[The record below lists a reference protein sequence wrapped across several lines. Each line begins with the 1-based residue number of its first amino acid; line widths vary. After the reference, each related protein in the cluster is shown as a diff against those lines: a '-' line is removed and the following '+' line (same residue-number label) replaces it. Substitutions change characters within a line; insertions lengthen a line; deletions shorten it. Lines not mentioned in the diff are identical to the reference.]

1 MIKLII
7 ALLPLLIIGLTTIIV
22 MLFIALKRNHFYSV
36 IIAISGMILAMMSL
50 YFFKYVNGAIFVTS
64 LLVIDSYSLF
74 FSVMILLA
82 AIVTCIFAY
91 LWLESDPVDNKE
103 EFYLLVLIATM
114 GGILLSSTNNFASLL
129 IGMELIS
136 IPLFGLSGYSYS
148 QKYSL
153 EACIKYTIPS
163 AIASSFFIFGIA
175 LIYAQYGNLNF
186 LEIEKSITSE
196 SLQPLLIVGFGLLLV
211 SFGFKIS
218 LVPFHLVTPDVY
230 QGAPVPVTTFLST
243 ASKIAVFGALT
254 KFLISVSIMDNLA
267 IRTVLG
273 IMAFLSILCG
283 NLMAMYQT
291 NIKRLLGYSSIA
303 HFGYL
308 VTALITIP
316 NNPFFLETVN
326 FYLFSYLLSSL
337 GLFGIVSIISSN
349 YPDSSQVDNISY
361 YRGLFWSNPIL
372 TSAMTIMILSLA
384 GIPLTLGFFGKFGI
398 ILLNVSA
405 RNWWLTFA
413 IVMGSAM
420 SIYYY
425 LRLTVNLYL
434 FPHKR
439 ILTIDPIYE
448 STRLTVFI
456 IIMMLA
462 ILVILWGIFPQSLI
476 SITQLAKPQLLF
488 KESLIPIYR

>member
-1 MIKLII
+1 MIKLVI
-7 ALLPLLIIGLTTIIV
+7 ALLPLLIIGFTTIIV

-36 IIAISGMILAMMSL
+36 IIAISGMNLAMMSL
-50 YFFKYVNGAIFVTS
+50 YFFNGAIFVTS
-64 LLVIDSYSLF
+64 LLVVDSYSLF
-74 FSVMILLA
+74 VSGMILLA
-82 AIVTCIFAY
+82 AIATCIFAY
-91 LWLESDPVDNKE
+91 LWLESDQVDNKE

-114 GGILLSSTNNFASLL
+114 GGILLSSANNLASLL

-175 LIYAQYGNLNF
+175 LIYAQYGHLNF
-186 LEIEKSITSE
+186 LEIQKSITSE
-196 SLQPLLIVGFGLLLV
+196 SPEPLILVGFGLLLV

-218 LVPFHLVTPDVY
+218 LVPFHLGTPDVY

-254 KFLISVSIMDNLA
+254 RFLISVSIMDNMA

-283 NLMAMYQT
+283 NLMAMYQI

-308 VTALITIP
+308 VTALIAIP
-316 NNPFFLETVN
+316 TNQFFLETIN

-337 GLFGIVSIISSN
+337 GLFGIISIISSN
-349 YPDSSQVDNISY
+349 YSNDSYQVDNISY

-384 GIPLTLGFFGKFGI
+384 GIPLTLGFFGKFAI
-398 ILLNVSA
+398 IWLNVSA
-405 RNWWLTFA
+405 RNWWLIFA
-413 IVMGSAM
+413 IVIGSAM

-439 ILTIDPIYE
+439 ILNINTLCE
-448 STRLTVFI
+448 STRI
-456 IIMMLA
+456 IVVILA
-462 ILVILWGIFPQSLI
+462 ILVVLWGIFPQSLI
-476 SITQLAKPQLLF
+476 RITQLAKPQLLL
-488 KESLIPIYR
+488 K

>member
-1 MIKLII
+1 MMKLII

-36 IIAISGMILAMMSL
+36 IITISGMNLAMMSL
-50 YFFKYVNGAIFVTS
+50 YFFKYANGAIFVTS

-74 FSVMILLA
+74 VSGMILLA
-82 AIVTCIFAY
+82 AIVTCILAY
-91 LWLESDPVDNKE
+91 LWLESDPVENKE

-114 GGILLSSTNNFASLL
+114 GGILLSSANNLASLL

-136 IPLFGLSGYSYS
+136 IPLFGLSGYSS
-148 QKYSL
+148 SHKYSL

-163 AIASSFFIFGIA
+163 AIASSFLIFGIA
-175 LIYAQYGNLNF
+175 LIYAQSGNLNF
-186 LEIEKSITSE
+186 LEIEKTITSE
-196 SLQPLLIVGFGLLLV
+196 SLQPLIIVGFGLLLV
-211 SFGFKIS
+211 SFGLKIS
-218 LVPFHLVTPDVY
+218 LVPFHLGTPDVY

-254 KFLISVSIMDNLA
+254 RFLISVSIIDNIA
-267 IRTVLG
+267 IRTVLS

-283 NLMAMYQT
+283 NLMAMYQI

-308 VTALITIP
+308 VTALIAIP
-316 NNPFFLETVN
+316 TNQFFLETVN

-337 GLFGIVSIISSN
+337 GFFGIVSIIYSN
-349 YPDSSQVDNISY
+349 YSNDSYQVDNISY

-372 TSAMTIMILSLA
+372 TSALTIMILSLA
-384 GIPLTLGFFGKFGI
+384 GIPLTLGFFGKVGI

-405 RNWWLTFA
+405 KNWWLTFA

-425 LRLTVNLYL
+425 LRITVNLYF

-439 ILTIDPIYE
+439 ILNIDPLSE
-448 STRLTVFI
+448 RTLLTVFI
-456 IIMMLA
+456 IVIMLA

-476 SITQLAKPQLLF
+476 SLTQLAKPQLLF
-488 KESLIPIYR
+488 K

>member
-7 ALLPLLIIGLTTIIV
+7 ALLPLLIIGFTAIIV
-22 MLFIALKRNHFYSV
+22 MLFIALKRNHFYSM
-36 IIAISGMILAMMSL
+36 IIAISGMNLAMISL
-50 YFFKYVNGAIFVTS
+50 YFFKYANGAIFVTS
-64 LLVIDSYSLF
+64 LLVVDGYSLF
-74 FSVMILLA
+74 LSGMVLLA
-82 AIVTCIFAY
+82 AIATCIFAY
-91 LWLESDPVDNKE
+91 LWLIRDPVDHKE
-103 EFYLLVLIATM
+103 EFYFLVLIATM
-114 GGILLSSTNNFASLL
+114 GGILLSSANNLASLL

-148 QKYSL
+148 NKYSL

-163 AIASSFFIFGIA
+163 AITSSFLMFGIA
-175 LIYAQYGNLNF
+175 LIYAQSGHLNF

-196 SLQPLLIVGFGLLLV
+196 SPQSLILVGFGLMLV

-218 LVPFHLVTPDVY
+218 LVPFHLWTPDVY

-254 KFLISVSIMDNLA
+254 RFFISVSIMDNTA

-283 NLMAMYQT
+283 NLMAMYQI

-303 HFGYL
+303 HFGYF
-308 VTALITIP
+308 VTALIAIHT
-316 NNPFFLETVN
+316 NQFFLETIN
-326 FYLFSYLLSSL
+326 FSLFGYLLSSL
-337 GLFGIVSIISSN
+337 GFFGIVSIISSN
-349 YPDSSQVDNISY
+349 SYLNSYQGDYISY

-372 TSAMTIMILSLA
+372 TTAMTIMILSLA
-384 GIPLTLGFFGKFGI
+384 GIPLTLGFFGKLGI
-398 ILLNVSA
+398 IWLNVSS

-413 IVMGSAM
+413 MVIGSAM

-439 ILTIDPIYE
+439 INLDPIYDRTCMIV
-448 STRLTVFI
+448 SLIVI
-456 IIMMLA
+456 ISALFV
-462 ILVILWGIFPQSLI
+462 VIFGIFPQYLI
-476 SITQLAKPQLLF
+476 NLTQLAKPQLLL
-488 KESLIPIYR
+488 K